1 MEQEKEVKSYQIN
14 YICDKCGKGKMIATG
29 ISLHCGSLASYEH
42 VCDECG
48 IRERFDKEYPTI
60 RYKEI

>member
-29 ISLHCGSLASYEH
+29 MSMHCGNYSSHEH
-42 VCDECG
+42 ICDECG
-48 IRERFDKEYPTI
+48 VRENLDKKYPAI
-60 RYKEI
+60 RYEEV